1 MKNTV
6 GLRIVLMVCIFLSLC
21 CSIRYSFRS
30 IVFASID
37 YDGVVV
43 VARDL
48 EAIADK
54 PSLLL
59 LTATT
64 TNISPSSK
72 TSIQEVMQHK
82 QNHNNIKTSSSS
94 SSLHVPPPPGMI
106 LYNESVDFIHKL
118 VTILG
123 MDEWKKYLRMEKVKR
138 FKKSSGKLFTQ
149 KVYEIA
155 AEVLLTTTMATN
167 DNNSIQP
174 LDDTTLKP
182 PIINAVN
189 CSNPKYYRAF
199 TGNLDP
205 EGDKIIVD
213 WTLVGWDHDFTEI
226 RLAEYGDL
234 IDRLMLF
241 DMDTTLKG
249 LPKPIIMP
257 QVLKE
262 RFNRLYTNKIDYQL
276 ILNFTKETFP
286 DKGSVDNAAYKI
298 QTKLR
303 NRGRDYAIDLYN
315 NHTSKERVFIIQND
329 GDEIMTRDTL
339 MHVIKCELKEPDE
352 ILFAPAVS
360 FKVRISNNRTNIYA
374 SSSILFFGIFVYV
387 CFLVFLTHTTK
398 CFACIISSTQN

>member
-1 MKNTV
+1 MYIMNAV
-6 GLRIVLMVCIFLSLC
+6 GLRIVLTVCIILSLC
-21 CSIRYSFRS
+21 CNMRYSFLS
-30 IVFASID
+30 TIVIASID
-37 YDGVVV
+37 YDGAAV
-43 VARDL
+43 VAREL
-48 EAIADK
+48 EAIPDEPILK
-54 PSLLL
+54 INT
-59 LTATT
+59 TATR
-64 TNISPSSK
+64 SSSSK
-72 TSIQEVMQHK
+72 TTIQEVMQHK
-82 QNHNNIKTSSSS
+82 QNHNNIKMLSSSQVS
-94 SSLHVPPPPGMI
+94 PPPGMR
-106 LYNESVDFIHKL
+106 LYDESLDFVHKL

-123 MDEWKKYLRMEKVKR
+123 MDKWKKYVRMEKGKR

-149 KVYEIA
+149 KVYDIA
-155 AEVLLTTTMATN
+155 AEVLTTTMTTN

-182 PIINAVN
+182 PVINAVN

-205 EGDKIIVD
+205 DGDKIIID

-234 IDRLMLF
+234 IDRLILF

-257 QVLKE
+257 QLLKE
-262 RFNRLYTNKIDYQL
+262 RFSRLYTNKIDYQL
-276 ILNFTKETFP
+276 LLNFTKETFP

-303 NRGRDYAIDLYN
+303 NRGRDYVKDLYN

-329 GDEIMTRDTL
+329 GDEIMTRETL

-360 FKVRISNNRTNIYA
+360 FKVRICSSRTNM
-374 SSSILFFGIFVYV
+374 
-387 CFLVFLTHTTK
+387 
-398 CFACIISSTQN
+398 